1 MVVIGHNKYTKY
13 MEVVIMRN
21 KKNAHMENIEPK
33 KPGRVQTKNHQFI
46 YFISS
51 FILTLAVAGT
61 IVGFIIVDQNSRKIG
76 WSDEKTVLAF
86 SANNKR
92 MDFSIQGSSY
102 NIDLTIFNKVQ
113 EVMTKLETSYDMI
126 KPVPSKFSDELFLL
140 LEPKISEIFER
151 IYNAG

>member
-1 MVVIGHNKYTKY
+1 MVIIGHNKYTKY
-13 MEVVIMRN
+13 MEAVIMKN
-21 KKNAHMENIEPK
+21 KKIAQMKNSEPQ
-33 KPGRVQTKNHQFI
+33 KPGRAKTKKHQFI

-61 IVGFIIVDQNSRKIG
+61 IVSFIIVDQNSRKIG
-76 WSDEKTVLAF
+76 WSDEKTALAF

-102 NIDLTIFNKVQ
+102 NIDLTVFNKVQ
-113 EVMTKLETSYDMI
+113 KVMTKLETSYDMI
-126 KPVPSKFSDELFLL
+126 KPVPSKFSDELFLF

-151 IYNAG
+151 IYNAE